1 MKVKA
6 SVKFNTY
13 RCVALGLD
21 KKDFRA
27 LQAGK
32 TVDIE
37 KKLVEK
43 HPRAFIEV
51 KDGNKRNSVQS
62 VSDKVGDISG

>member
-6 SVKFNTY
+6 TGKFKDYTNA
-13 RCVALGLD
+13 VLKLD

-32 TVDIE
+32 TVEIPKNKIDDYPHIYE
-37 KKLVEK
+37 NVG
-43 HPRAFIEV
+43 EV
-51 KDGNKRNSVQS
+51 THGN
-62 VSDKVGDISG
+62 